1 MNRTDKSTDPLIR
14 FLLAEAHTRG
24 AIIRGSNVIAEARRI
39 HGLNQAT
46 GELFGQALMASIL
59 LLSINK
65 GGMRQILQLDALPSS
80 SHAPLKRIMAETRL
94 GFVRGSLDWQE
105 EQVIMR
111 DQEHA
116 GISNWMGSP
125 IRLSTV
131 RDMGVGQPYI
141 STIEHESDFLADH
154 ILHYLNQSVQTRADI
169 ILHGDLALMIEAMP
183 GCDEEHWF
191 KAVKAMAAIPD
202 SALDSDSPENILSRF
217 ESLRCKQ
224 ASRDD
229 YAYRCDC
236 SPEKM
241 SHAIKGLPADQL
253 RELADEHG
261 NITVSCQYCDNHYEL
276 KPDFDQT

>member
-1 MNRTDKSTDPLIR
+1 MNKTATDSLIR
-14 FLLAEAHTRG
+14 FLLPEAHTRG
-24 AIIRGSNVIAEARRI
+24 AIIRGSNVIAEANLI
-39 HGLNQAT
+39 HGLNQAAS
-46 GELFGQALMASIL
+46 EIFGQALMASIL

-65 GGMRQILQLDALPSS
+65 GGMRQVLQLDALPSS
-80 SHAPLKRIMAETRL
+80 SHAPLKRIMAETRR
-94 GFVRGSLDWQE
+94 GSVRGSLDWQE
-105 EQVIMR
+105 EKVVAML

-116 GISNWMGSP
+116 GISNWMGNP
-125 IRLSTV
+125 IHLSTV
-131 RDMGVGQPYI
+131 RDMGVGEPYI
-141 STIEHESDFLADH
+141 STIKHESDFLADH

-191 KAVKAMAAIPD
+191 KAVETMAAIPN
-202 SALDSDSPENILSRF
+202 SALENDSPENILSHF

-241 SHAIKGLPADQL
+241 SHAIKGLPTDQL
-253 RELADEHG
+253 RQLADEHG
-261 NITVSCQYCDNHYEL
+261 NITVTCQYCDKYYEL
-276 KPDFDQT
+276 KPDFDQA